1 MNFHT
6 IGLRNEGASVA
17 IHYELVSLYREAD
30 ENESDDIFYL
40 NGKYLYKDNR
50 SDVSDNIMNFSNW
63 IALRYNIFDIGK
75 YNVSHYME
83 YLDKFKH
90 YDSYIKMKI
99 ENDLQILQ
107 LAIIRHFHKK
117 YQYPNMFITNRNLFD
132 IVYCPYC
139 NSAAQLKFDHEVY
152 GKSYGNN
159 LYVCDNCEA
168 QISTYGRSIVPKGT
182 LANQKLRELRMSC
195 YNVIQNYIEKN
206 SYKRMLQ
213 KLTELLEIKEV
224 QARISTLNIKQCNL
238 ILQHF

>member
-63 IALRYNIFDIGK
+63 IAVRYNIFDIDKYK
-75 YNVSHYME
+75 YN
-83 YLDKFKH
+83 
-90 YDSYIKMKI
+90 DSYIKMKI
-99 ENDLQILQ
+99 EIDLQRLQ
-107 LAIIRHFHKK
+107 LAIIRHFQKK
-117 YQYPNMFITNRNLFD
+117 YQYHNMFITKRNRFD
-132 IVYCPYC
+132 IVYCPYA
-139 NSAAQLKFDHEVY
+139 NSAGQLKFDHEIY

-168 QISTYGRSIVPKGT
+168 
-182 LANQKLRELRMSC
+182 
-195 YNVIQNYIEKN
+195 
-206 SYKRMLQ
+206 
-213 KLTELLEIKEV
+213 
-224 QARISTLNIKQCNL
+224 
-238 ILQHF
+238 